1 MDLGSDARNYN
12 SDLNVEELTR
22 RAKIF
27 CWNCHHDAC
36 IGTLIVEENPVFC
49 YGCGAANIYK
59 PDCETCHPGNL
70 IRSEGCRTSLRE
82 DPSSTDH

>member
-1 MDLGSDARNYN
+1 MNAVDLGSDARNYN

-36 IGTLIVEENPVFC
+36 IDTLIVERKNPCFVMAVGPQTFISLI
-49 YGCGAANIYK
+49 AKLVIR
-59 PDCETCHPGNL
+59 ET
-70 IRSEGCRTSLRE
+70 
-82 DPSSTDH
+82 